1 MGNSRCSSGFLLMRV
16 RFADCTFDSETR
28 ELLRREKPV
37 HLSPKAFRLLELLL
51 ENRPKALSKTDL
63 QERLWPETFVSE
75 ANLASLAAEVRQA
88 IGEKSRSAHLVRTVY
103 GFGYA
108 FSGEAV
114 SADNAARASARRRH
128 CLKDGKREVD
138 LVEGENIVGRDIDAA
153 IRIDDPTVSR
163 HHARIVVAG
172 ARATVEDLGSKNG
185 SFLEGKPLRKPRAL
199 KSGNI
204 VKFGSVLMTFR
215 TYSPEESTESARPD

>member
-1 MGNSRCSSGFLLMRV
+1 MRV

-28 ELLRREKPV
+28 ELLRADRPV
-37 HLSPKAFRLLELLL
+37 HLSPKAFRLLELLI

-63 QERLWPETFVSE
+63 QERLWPDTFVSE

-108 FSGEAV
+108 FSGEA
-114 SADNAARASARRRH
+114 SAENAARASARRRH
-128 CLKDGKREVD
+128 CLQDGKREID
-138 LVEGENIVGRDIDAA
+138 LVEGENIVGRDADA
-153 IRIDDPTVSR
+153 IVRIDHPTVSR

-172 ARATVEDLGSKNG
+172 ARASVEDLSSKNG

-204 VKFGSVLMTFR
+204 VRFGSVLMTFR
-215 TYSPEESTESARPD
+215 TYSPEESTESVRPD

>member
-1 MGNSRCSSGFLLMRV
+1 MRV
-16 RFADCTFDSETR
+16 CFADCTFDSETR

-51 ENRPKALSKTDL
+51 ENRPKALSKADL
-63 QERLWPETFVSE
+63 QERLWPDTFVSE
-75 ANLASLAAEVRQA
+75 ANLASLAAEVREA
-88 IGEKSRSAHLVRTVY
+88 IGEKSRSAHFVRTVY

-114 SADNAARASARRRH
+114 SAENVARASARRRH

-138 LVEGENIVGRDIDAA
+138 LDEGENIVGRDIDAA
-153 IRIDDPTVSR
+153 VSIDDPTVSR
-163 HHARIVVAG
+163 HHARIIVAG
-172 ARATVEDLGSKNG
+172 ALATVEDLGSKNG

-199 KSGNI
+199 KSGNT